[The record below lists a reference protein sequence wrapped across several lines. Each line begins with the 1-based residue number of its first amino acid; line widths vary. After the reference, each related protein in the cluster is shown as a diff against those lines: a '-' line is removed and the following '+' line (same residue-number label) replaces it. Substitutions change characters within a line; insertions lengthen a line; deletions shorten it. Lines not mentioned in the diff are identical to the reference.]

1 MRSTGL
7 RPRHWGMILSLL
19 PKGAAPKGLD
29 VRFPARFTISGDE
42 EEVKGGKKID
52 LKKLLE
58 DPSLDEDSE
67 RWDALDE
74 EEVEAMKDIA
84 SAYSI
89 KKMDEI
95 DIEVHPRL
103 IMKNFGTGKQAVDRL
118 LKVLLPIARTVYQQ
132 QEIEKENAKSAVDLR
147 NKRLLMEKS
156 KNDGIEAERRKFTM
170 DAL

>member
-1 MRSTGL
+1 M
-7 RPRHWGMILSLL
+7 
-19 PKGAAPKGLD
+19 
-29 VRFPARFTISGDE
+29 RFPARFTISGDE